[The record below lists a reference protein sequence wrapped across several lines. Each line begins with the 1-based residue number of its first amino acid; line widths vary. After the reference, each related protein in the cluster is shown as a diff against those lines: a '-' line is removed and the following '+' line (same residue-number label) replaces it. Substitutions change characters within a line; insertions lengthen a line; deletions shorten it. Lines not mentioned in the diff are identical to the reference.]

1 MKIKGL
7 DNVNKN
13 LNNFT
18 KNVQKLSGT
27 SNISITSLLNPKFMA
42 KYTSN
47 KYQSLESFL
56 ADSDFSGIPL
66 EQIPEKDLDK
76 LVSQSTPFTT
86 WKDMLAK
93 AMNEYVAKK
102 LGF

>member
-7 DNVNKN
+7 DNINKN
-13 LNNFT
+13 LNKFT

-27 SNISITSLLNPKFMA
+27 SEIPITDLLNPKFMA

-47 KYQSLESFL
+47 KYQSLSDFL
-56 ADSDFSGIPL
+56 DDSDFSEIPL
-66 EQIPEKDLDK
+66 EKIPEKDLDK

>member
-1 MKIKGL
+1 MTVKGL

-18 KNVQKLSGT
+18 KNVQKLSDT
-27 SNISITSLLNPKFMA
+27 SEILIIDLLNPKFMA

-56 ADSDFSGIPL
+56 ADSDFSEIPL
-66 EQIPEKDLDK
+66 QQIPEKDLDK
-76 LVSQSTPFTT
+76 LVSQSTPFNT

-93 AMNEYVAKK
+93 ATKEYVSKE

>member
-27 SNISITSLLNPKFMA
+27 SNIYITSLLNPKFMA

-47 KYQSLESFL
+47 KYQSLENFL
-56 ADSDFSGIPL
+56 ADSDFSEIPF

-76 LVSQSTPFTT
+76 LVSKSTSFNT

>member
-1 MKIKGL
+1 
-7 DNVNKN
+7 
-13 LNNFT
+13 
-18 KNVQKLSGT
+18 
-27 SNISITSLLNPKFMA
+27 MA

-47 KYQSLESFL
+47 KYQSLENFL
-56 ADSDFSGIPL
+56 ADSDFSEIPF

-76 LVSQSTPFTT
+76 LVSKSTPFNT